1 MDHFERV
8 EKLKERANVSYEEAK
23 QALEA
28 CGWDMLDAM
37 IYLEKLGK
45 ARVSA
50 SFSSEPGKE
59 DEQKFEKQEQPKETF
74 GELLCR
80 FGRWCAKWIDRGNRN
95 SFVIEKG
102 KKEVLRV
109 PVTLL
114 IVLVIF
120 TFWIIVPLMVAGMF
134 FDMRYH
140 FCGPDVKSVDINHAM
155 DAAADAAESLKNDFT
170 EQK

>member
-1 MDHFERV
+1 M
-8 EKLKERANVSYEEAK
+8 
-23 QALEA
+23 
-28 CGWDMLDAM
+28 
-37 IYLEKLGK
+37 
-45 ARVSA
+45 
-50 SFSSEPGKE
+50 
-59 DEQKFEKQEQPKETF
+59 
-74 GELLCR
+74 
-80 FGRWCAKWIDRGNRN
+80 
-95 SFVIEKG
+95 
-102 KKEVLRV
+102 
-109 PVTLL
+109 TLL

>member
-1 MDHFERV
+1 MDHFEKV

-28 CGWDMLDAM
+28 CDWDMLDAM
-37 IYLEKLGK
+37 IYLEKMGK

-50 SFSSEPGKE
+50 SFSTEQGKQ
-59 DEQKFEKQEQPKETF
+59 DEQRFEQQEPPKETF
-74 GELLCR
+74 GEMLGR

-102 KKEVLRV
+102 GKEVLRV

-120 TFWIIVPLMVAGMF
+120 TFWIIVPLMVVGMF

-155 DAAADAAESLKNDFT
+155 DTVADAAESLKNDFT